1 MLRIRDAVIP
11 RRTGRRLP
19 LGAVL
24 ILAGATISALA
35 QAQPSQPVSAGKTT
49 AAKTVPG
56 HVPDQREQAQKA
68 PVSTAAADSYAS
80 SDLWWSPG
88 KGGTLATTQQFE
100 NAHGRLGLINTGGAI
115 DTKGHPFFEPI
126 GKNGRAC
133 VSCHQPADAMSL
145 SAATAQRRWEATD
158 GKDPLFAA
166 VDGSNCPHLPQREAS
181 SHSLLLERGLIRV
194 FLPWPPK
201 SPDGK
206 PLEPE
211 FTIEVVEDPT
221 GCNTHP
227 KYGLASST
235 PMVSIYRRPRVMANM
250 KYVVSGGGLFNIK
263 DGSLMS
269 KDPDTGRP
277 VSMQLMA
284 DARQPTLKTQAI
296 EAAIAHLQ
304 SAGSPSDRQLREI
317 NAFQNQIYLA
327 QIFDRR
333 AGDLAGTGATGLG
346 PRALVEGTFGLG
358 DNFATPVF
366 GNFDAWRKE
375 QAGETKEQRE
385 FRESV
390 ARGSDVFFVRPF
402 WIRDVTHLNTVGLG
416 NPIKRTCATCHNSR
430 MVGMDLAPGWMDL
443 GTTNMPWAHTAN
455 NSASVRNPWSHAYD
469 QAAEHSNSA
478 PQTDTT
484 DHAKEL
490 PLFKLTCKASAM
502 PHPFLGRV
510 IYTQDPGRA
519 LINGRCRD
527 IGAITMQQMRG
538 LAARAPYFSNG
549 SAKTLDELV
558 EYYDQR
564 FNAQYSQQE
573 KRDLVN
579 FLSVL

>member
-1 MLRIRDAVIP
+1 MFRERDGQRKQRLTRVLASG
-11 RRTGRRLP
+11 TGAL
-19 LGAVL
+19 A
-24 ILAGATISALA
+24 IIAGALFAAVA
-35 QAQPSQPVSAGKTT
+35 QEQPRQADTRENASRAVPTHSQDVNAQPQQASA
-49 AAKTVPG
+49 
-56 HVPDQREQAQKA
+56 
-68 PVSTAAADSYAS
+68 SDSYAG
-80 SDLWWSPG
+80 SDQWWAPG
-88 KGGTLATTQQFE
+88 QGGTLGASQEFE
-100 NAHGRLGLINTGGAI
+100 NTQGRLGLLNVSGAI
-115 DTKGHPFFEPI
+115 DTKGHPFFEPL

-133 VSCHQPADAMSL
+133 VTCHQPADGMSL
-145 SAATAQRRWEATD
+145 SAATAQRRWQATG

-166 VDGSNCPHLPQREAS
+166 IDGSNCPHLPQDQES

-194 FLPWPPK
+194 FLPWPPQDV
-201 SPDGK
+201 DGK

-211 FTIEVVEDPT
+211 FTLEVVADPT

-235 PMVSIYRRPRVMANM
+235 PTVSVYRRPRVMANM
-250 KYVVSGGGLFNIK
+250 KYVTSGGGSLFNIK

-269 KDPDTGRP
+269 RDPDTGKA

-284 DARQPTLKTQAI
+284 DARAPTLKLQAI
-296 EAAIAHLQ
+296 DAAMTHLQ
-304 SAGSPSDRQLREI
+304 AARAPTDQQLRTI
-317 NAFQNQIYLA
+317 NAFQNQIYVA

-333 AGDLAGTGATGLG
+333 AGDLVSSGPTALG
-346 PRALVEGTFGLG
+346 PRAMADGSFGLG

-366 GNFDAWRKE
+366 GNFDAWRKP
-375 QAGETKEQRE
+375 QPGETKEQQA

-443 GTTNMPWAHTAN
+443 GTTNMPWSRTAN
-455 NSASVRNPWSHAYD
+455 NIAAVRNPWSHAYD
-469 QAAEHSNSA
+469 EAEGHDGADHQDEGN
-478 PQTDTT
+478 

-490 PLFKLTCKASAM
+490 PLFKLTCKTSAM

-527 IGAITMQQMRG
+527 IGAITIQQMRG

-549 SAKTLDELV
+549 SAKTLEELV

-564 FNAQYSQQE
+564 FSAQYSEQE

>member
-1 MLRIRDAVIP
+1 MSPVRVRSVAFVVV
-11 RRTGRRLP
+11 
-19 LGAVL
+19 GALL
-24 ILAGATISALA
+24 IAGATQTVHA
-35 QAQPSQPVSAGKTT
+35 QSGDGKESRRETVASQP
-49 AAKTVPG
+49 VPG
-56 HVPDQREQAQKA
+56 HVPDQKEQAQKA
-68 PVSTAAADSYAS
+68 PVSGESDDGYAMT
-80 SDLWWSPG
+80 DQWIGPG
-88 KGGTLATTQQFE
+88 KGGKLGGKQEFE
-100 NAHGRLGLINTGGAI
+100 NPHGRLGVINASGDI
-115 DTKGHPFFEPI
+115 DMKGHPFFEPL

-133 VSCHQPADAMSL
+133 VTCHQPADAMSF
-145 SAATAQRRWEATD
+145 SAATAQQRWDATD

-166 VDGSNCPHLPQREAS
+166 VDGSNCPHLPQQQKT

-201 SPDGK
+201 DASGQATDT
-206 PLEPE
+206 E
-211 FTIEVVEDPT
+211 FTLEVLEDPT

-227 KYGLASST
+227 QYGVKSAT
-235 PMVSIYRRPRVMANM
+235 PMVSVYRRPRVMANM
-250 KYVVSGGGLFNIK
+250 KYVTSGGGLFNIK

-269 KDPDTGRP
+269 KDPETGRP

-284 DARQPTLKTQAI
+284 DARQPTLKTQAV
-296 EAAIAHLQ
+296 EAATTHLQ
-304 SAGSPSDRQLREI
+304 FAGKLSDAQLRTI
-317 NAFQNQIYLA
+317 NTFQNQIYLA
-327 QIFDRR
+327 QLFDRR
-333 AGDLAGTGATGLG
+333 AGDLVGTGPTALG
-346 PRALVEGTFGLG
+346 PQAMIDGSFGLG

-366 GNFDAWRKE
+366 GKFEAWRKPQE
-375 QAGETKEQRE
+375 GESKERQE

-390 ARGSDVFFVRPF
+390 ARGSDVFLVRPF

-443 GTTNMPWAHTAN
+443 GTTNMPWSKTAN
-455 NSASVRNPWSHAYD
+455 NIASVRSPWSHAYD
-469 QAAEHSNSA
+469 QSA
-478 PQTDTT
+478 HEDTALPADRT
-484 DHAKEL
+484 QDL
-490 PLFKLTCKASAM
+490 PLFKLTCKESAL

-519 LINGRCRD
+519 LINGKCRD

-549 SAKTLDELV
+549 SARTLADLV

-564 FNAQYSQQE
+564 FNAQYSEQE

>member
-1 MLRIRDAVIP
+1 MIHDPAADA
-11 RRTGRRLP
+11 RRKTRK
-19 LGAVL
+19 ATVAT
-24 ILAGATISALA
+24 IGATLVVAAASLTVLA
-35 QAQPSQPVSAGKTT
+35 QPRDTEVASQP
-49 AAKTVPG
+49 VPG
-56 HVPDQREQAQKA
+56 HVPDQRNQAQKA
-68 PVSTAAADSYAS
+68 PVTGDTDYSYAQT
-80 SDLWWSPG
+80 DQWLAPG
-88 KGGTLATTQQFE
+88 QGGTLGAQQEFE
-100 NAHGRLGLINTGGAI
+100 NAHGRLGVINTSGPI
-115 DTKGHPFFEPI
+115 QMKGHPFFEPL

-133 VSCHQPADAMSL
+133 VTCHQPADAMSI
-145 SAATAQRRWEATD
+145 SAATAQQRWDATG

-166 VDGSNCPHLPQREAS
+166 IDGSNCPHLPQQEKG
-181 SHSLLLERGLIRV
+181 SHSLLLERGLFRI

-201 SPDGK
+201 DASGK
-206 PLEPE
+206 PIEPE

-227 KYGLASST
+227 QYGLHSAT
-235 PMVSIYRRPRVMANM
+235 PMVSVYRRPRVMANM
-250 KYVVSGGGLFNIK
+250 KYVTSGGGLFNIK

-269 KDPDTGRP
+269 KDPETGKP

-284 DARQPTLKTQAI
+284 DARQPTLKTQAV
-296 EAAIAHLQ
+296 EAAITHLQ
-304 SAGSPSDRQLREI
+304 LAGSLSDAQLRAI
-317 NAFQNQIYLA
+317 NGFQAQIYLA
-327 QIFDRR
+327 QIFDQR
-333 AGDLAGTGATGLG
+333 AGDLVGTGPTALG
-346 PRALVEGTFGLG
+346 PQALVDGTFGLG

-366 GNFDAWRKE
+366 GKFDAWRVP
-375 QAGETKEQRE
+375 QAGETQDRQE

-390 ARGSDVFFVRPF
+390 ARGSDVFFKRPF

-443 GTTNMPWAHTAN
+443 GTTNLPWSRTAN
-455 NSASVRNPWSHAYD
+455 NIESVRSPWSHAFD
-469 QAAEHSNSA
+469 ETTAQEPAE
-478 PQTDTT
+478 QTR
-484 DHAKEL
+484 DHLKDL
-490 PLFKLTCKASAM
+490 PLFKLTCKASAL

-549 SAKTLDELV
+549 SARTLEDLV

-564 FNAQYSQQE
+564 FNAQYSEQE